1 MPNNRPISDLQNYKD
16 VLREVQAD
24 APVLL
29 IEDGHA
35 KYVILCIQDYE
46 QMRLAFST
54 YDKLQEAEQE
64 ARSIKVRDSHD
75 AVMTDLREQITDRI
89 PPTPIKPTSY
99 DSCNSY

>member
-16 VLREVQAD
+16 VLREVKAD

-29 IEDGHA
+29 TEDGHA

-46 QMRLAFST
+46 QMQLAFST

-64 ARSIKVRDSHD
+64 ARSTKTRYPHD
-75 AVMTDLREQITDRI
+75 AVMTDLREEIAGRITQ
-89 PPTPIKPTSY
+89 PK
-99 DSCNSY
+99 